1 MASFVLPP
9 TIDEVLYPPQVD
21 DDSTIRIW
29 AFSGRRTAWDAA
41 RAFLNAGYMYLHSE
55 ANPKYFMQRVAFRA
69 IVVRFVNPLD
79 ARLLYRRYYHC
90 GSKMVAFTR
99 VNIFTNYVDFFPS
112 GRKIHL
118 VWFNEQQ
125 QVKQRKRKREEALG
139 QKEERSSSR
148 RRGSAEGPSS
158 ILSKIGRAH
167 V

>member
-21 DDSTIRIW
+21 DDITLCIW

-41 RAFLNAGYMYLHSE
+41 RAFLNTGYMYLHSE

-69 IVVRFVNPLD
+69 IVVCFVNPLD
-79 ARLLYRRYYHC
+79 ARLLYGRCCHC
-90 GSKMVAFTR
+90 GSEMVAFTR
-99 VNIFTNYVDFFPS
+99 ANIFTNYVDFFPS
-112 GRKIHL
+112 SRIIHL
-118 VWFNEQQ
+118 IRFNEQQ
-125 QVKQRKRKREEALG
+125 QVKQRKRKRGEAPG

-158 ILSKIGRAH
+158 SLST
-167 V
+167 